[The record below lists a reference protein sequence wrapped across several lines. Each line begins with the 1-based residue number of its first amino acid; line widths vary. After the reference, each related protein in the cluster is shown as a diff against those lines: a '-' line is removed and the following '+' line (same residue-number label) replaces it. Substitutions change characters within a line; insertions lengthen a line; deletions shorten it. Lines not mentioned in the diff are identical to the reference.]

1 MKKGIISVL
10 LFSLLLC
17 GCSVSEERSW
27 MAGQKALAEEN
38 YGDAAAFFQKAGSY
52 EDAEQLLLYANA
64 WQELESG
71 NYAQAGSGFKA
82 LGDFKDSL
90 LMVTY
95 CRAREQDA
103 LARTA
108 FSADD
113 TDLAVSSAGEAF
125 TLYSALPLFRD
136 SDARADHMRES
147 LYEKSSDWMNSSRY
161 DAAASGFGSL
171 GDWQDSVALHKY
183 CQAAALEQQE
193 VYIEA
198 AELFSEIPDV
208 LDSAAR
214 AETARASAY
223 KQALQLKESGEF
235 KAAADAFAVLAG
247 YRDAREQ
254 RDGSLLLLV
263 RTLLQSGS
271 YAEALRQFVLLSDP
285 SVFPVSEPDEV
296 QKYETFL
303 TSFLNVWMNA
313 HADVMNAFFSCNLL
327 QPYLI
332 PGDELDLLIRAELT
346 NEGMP
351 QHYGFIFYGAE
362 VTDLYSLDEGFTAA
376 RVQASSSCIGPD
388 GRVSTEETL
397 WVLLDSRPGTSV
409 AAAVLPA

>member
-1 MKKGIISVL
+1 MKKGIISVIL
-10 LFSLLLC
+10 ISLLLC

-27 MAGQKALAEEN
+27 MAGQKALAEEK

-52 EDAEQLLLYANA
+52 QDAEQLLLYAEA
-64 WQELESG
+64 WQDLESG

-103 LARTA
+103 LALAA

-113 TDLAVSSAGEAF
+113 PGLSVSALSEAF

-136 SDARADHMRES
+136 CDTRADHLRDS
-147 LYEKSSDWMNSSRY
+147 LYQKSSDWMNSDRY
-161 DAAASGFGSL
+161 DSAASGFAAL
-171 GDWQDSVALHKY
+171 GDWQDSVVLQKY
-183 CQAAALEQQE
+183 CQAAALEQQGS
-193 VYIEA
+193 YTEA
-198 AELFSEIPDV
+198 AELFSEIPEV
-208 LDSAAR
+208 LDSGTR

-223 KQALQLKESGEF
+223 SQAVQLKESGEY
-235 KAAADAFAVLAG
+235 KSAADAFAALAG
-247 YRDAREQ
+247 YRDALEQ
-254 RDGSLLLLV
+254 RDSSLLLLI

-285 SVFPVSEPDEV
+285 SVFPVPEPADA
-296 QKYETFL
+296 QKSETFL

-362 VTDLYSLDEGFTAA
+362 VTDLYSLDEGFNAA

-388 GRVSTEETL
+388 GRTTAEEAL
-397 WVLLDSRPGTSV
+397 WVLLDSRQGSFV